1 MEQLLQD
8 LRFALRRL
16 ARDRGVSLAAVLTL
30 AVGIGAAAAMLT
42 LIDAVLLREIPY
54 PRSERLVILQG
65 ALTEDGETKVWS
77 ISQADFADWRRQS
90 KAFAGSSIFGGVAF
104 NLERGEQSQRLWG
117 ELVDDD
123 YFALLGL
130 QTSRGRF
137 IAPEEDAKPMERY
150 VAVLAYDLWRSTFGG
165 DPAVVGR
172 TVQLNDRSYQVIG
185 IGPPGFR
192 GLSGKADLWVP
203 SMVPPI
209 KMWLLSRRM
218 RWVDG
223 VARLAPGV
231 TVAQAQ
237 RQMNG
242 ITAALEREFPDS
254 NRGTGVTVIPLADYW
269 FGRLRTGILILSL
282 GAGIILLIAC
292 ANVASLL
299 LAQAAARERSFAIRV
314 ALGADRRSLVRQLL
328 VESLLLALSGAALG
342 TLVAEWALR
351 ALIAGS
357 GVEFPSFVHVGVTP
371 RALLATACLAV
382 LCGVVFGLAP
392 LATGLGA
399 AVAPRLGRD
408 EASAARGRGWRRFQ
422 RAVVVGQVALALVL
436 AVDAALL
443 ARSFQ
448 RMIGEDLGFQA
459 GDLLTFRIDPRGP
472 RYAQDDAVV
481 KRLRQEYLPRIAAV
495 PGVDRVALSD
505 PTMPTDG
512 WVGGFMTVED
522 HDSSLP
528 DGMVLAMWHAVT
540 PAFFDLLRIPVV
552 AGRGFTAE
560 DTESNA
566 VVVSKSLAQAEWP
579 GQSPLGKRL
588 KLGPRGA
595 KDAPWLTVVGVVA
608 DVRHEGIQ
616 RERAPA
622 PDLYISLLQFLRR
635 PPLTINFLVRP
646 KRGVPPDRLRAA
658 LHQEMMRI
666 EPELPDYD
674 VATLAERLTRQTDTP
689 RFELLL
695 ISLFTLLAVGLAAV
709 GIYGVTAHGIEQRRR
724 EIAIRMSLGADRA
737 RVLRMVVGRGAA
749 MAALGLGL
757 GLPILVALGRLLVD
771 LLYDTSPTDPLILGG
786 TALALFLVTLAASYL
801 PARRAA
807 TVDPV
812 EGLRLQ

>member
-1 MEQLLQD
+1 VQD
-8 LRFALRRL
+8 VRYGLRRVL
-16 ARDRGVSLAAVLTL
+16 QSPGFSAVVVATL
-30 AVGIGAAAAMLT
+30 ALGIGANAALFSVV
-42 LIDAVLLREIPY
+42 DAVLLRALPY
-54 PRSERLVILQG
+54 AAPERLVTVEHYYPSLNHLKASVSAPGFRDYATLTEIFSGVAVEDSWGANLTGEGEPERLRG
-65 ALTEDGETKVWS
+65 ALVSGRFFGTLGVPP
-77 ISQADFADWRRQS
+77 A
-90 KAFAGSSIFGGVAF
+90 AGRPVVPGDDVAGR
-104 NLERGEQSQRLWG
+104 ERVVVLSHGLAER
-117 ELVDDD
+117 
-123 YFALLGL
+123 LLGGP
-130 QTSRGRF
+130 RR
-137 IAPEEDAKPMERY
+137 A
-150 VAVLAYDLWRSTFGG
+150 
-165 DPAVVGR
+165 VGR
-172 TVQLNDRSYQVIG
+172 SLLLNGRSYQVVG
-185 IGPPGFR
+185 VMPPSFR
-192 GLSGKADLWVP
+192 DVSKQGVELWAPLVFSPEDLAESNRP
-203 SMVPPI
+203 NEH
-209 KMWLLSRRM
+209 LAL
-218 RWVDG
+218 
-223 VARLAPGV
+223 VARLRPGISPER
-231 TVAQAQ
+231 AQAE
-237 RQMNG
+237 
-242 ITAALEREFPDS
+242 L
-254 NRGTGVTVIPLADYW
+254 TGFA
-269 FGRLRTGILILSL
+269 GRLKRAYPQIYPADWNLALTTLHEKAVGDLRVRLLVLL
-282 GAGIILLIAC
+282 GAVGAVLLIAC

-299 LAQAAARERSFAIRV
+299 LARASGRAREVAVRT
-314 ALGADRRSLVRQLL
+314 ALGATRWQLVRQLL

-357 GVEFPSFVHVGVTP
+357 GVEFPSFIHVAVTP

-579 GQSPLGKRL
+579 GQRPLGKRL